1 MAPRKDDAYLIRFP
15 EGMREQ
21 LKADAEAA
29 SRTMAAHIV
38 HLLSTHPE
46 GPKAPKR
53 SKARK

>member
-53 SKARK
+53 SKARN